1 MTGRMLEARTNV
13 THVRMECYAIAEG
26 MAARRMTDTD
36 ASHERLVICMA
47 CPDLN
52 ALSAR
57 CRRCGC
63 PVRLKTRD
71 PQERC
76 PEGHW

>member
-1 MTGRMLEARTNV
+1 
-13 THVRMECYAIAEG
+13 MECYAIAEG

-63 PVRLKTRD
+63 PVRL
-71 PQERC
+71 
-76 PEGHW
+76 